1 MQRRRLIG
9 RFAHEGSEYLAL
21 VLRRARLSCCQRT
34 FAATA
39 SACRA
44 DDLTF
49 TGVNSG
55 AVQQC
60 QGGSGSNS
68 WYGNGQVDAL
78 NAIGG

>member
-1 MQRRRLIG
+1 MSPARSR
-9 RFAHEGSEYLAL
+9 HGSATPPIR
-21 VLRRARLSCCQRT
+21 RRAR
-34 FAATA
+34 AP
-39 SACRA
+39 CRPNY
-44 DDLTF
+44 LTF